1 MLWFSLGALRVTE
14 LLGRALHLFTIEEQ
28 GPFILSRLRVIY
40 KCNKYPERYLRVPP
54 NLLAS
59 VNTTTLKFFFGG
71 KNIMKSRLK
80 YQGFEKPVWWYVYL
94 LAMAGAYLVIGVL
107 LVLGVLGV

>member
-1 MLWFSLGALRVTE
+1 MTM
-14 LLGRALHLFTIEEQ
+14 
-28 GPFILSRLRVIY
+28 
-40 KCNKYPERYLRVPP
+40 
-54 NLLAS
+54 
-59 VNTTTLKFFFGG
+59 KFFFGG

-80 YQGFEKPVWWYVYL
+80 YQGFEKPLWWYVYL

>member
-1 MLWFSLGALRVTE
+1 M
-14 LLGRALHLFTIEEQ
+14 
-28 GPFILSRLRVIY
+28 
-40 KCNKYPERYLRVPP
+40 
-54 NLLAS
+54 
-59 VNTTTLKFFFGG
+59 KFFFGG

-80 YQGFEKPVWWYVYL
+80 YKGFEKPFWWYVYL